1 MRGGIT
7 VPRFKLFPRYRKPS
21 VRTLLGVTKLERDAK
36 RESGYYALTKPL
48 RIPYNLHRTLLRK
61 VGWYSGLATFARWL
75 VRRH

>member
-7 VPRFKLFPRYRKPS
+7 MPWKLFPRYRRPS
-21 VRTLLGVTKLERDAK
+21 WKTLVGLTQAQRNLK

-61 VGWYSGLATFARWL
+61 VGWYSGIATFARWL
-75 VRRH
+75 FKRH